1 MARYAAPAVYQ
12 KITTTPV
19 TITAPAQ
26 GLYTELAAGSVSVTV
41 PNPVTFYGTVLTY
54 YNSSGSSVTL
64 TTPAGVFTGSN
75 ASTITVV
82 TLQTIQIVGDGA
94 NYTVIVGTGGP
105 ATLTSATIGLVSY
118 STAATISTAGTQN
131 FTITAGGNL
140 ALSSANVAY
149 NVTVPYP
156 NLGQAST
163 SLAAVPKRY
172 ADSLLTTATYWARS
186 W

>member
-19 TITAPAQ
+19 TIQAPAQ
-26 GLYTELAAGSVSVTV
+26 GIYTELAAGSAAVTV

-54 YNSSGSSVTL
+54 YNSSLSDVVL
-64 TTPAGVFTGSN
+64 TTPSGTFTGSS
-75 ASTITVV
+75 ATTLTVKSLQ
-82 TLQTIQIVGDGA
+82 TLQIIGDGA
-94 NYTVIVGTGGP
+94 NYTVLVGTGGP
-105 ATLTSATIGLVSY
+105 STLTSATIGLVSY
-118 STAATISTAGTQN
+118 STAATISTAGTQTM
-131 FTITAGGNL
+131 TITAGGSL

-156 NLGQAST
+156 NLGVAT
-163 SLAAVPKRY
+163 TPNAAAPKRY
-172 ADSLLTTATYWARS
+172 VDSLLTTATYWARS

>member
-19 TITAPAQ
+19 TIQTPAQ
-26 GLYTELAAGSVSVTV
+26 GIYTELGAGSSAVTV
-41 PNPVTFYGTVLTY
+41 PNPITFYGTVLTY

-64 TTPAGVFTGSN
+64 TTPSGQFTGSA
-75 ASTITVV
+75 ASTITVR
-82 TLQTIQIVGDGA
+82 TLQTIQIVADGT

-105 ATLTSATIGLVSY
+105 STLTSAAIGLISY
-118 STAATISTAGTQN
+118 STAATISTAGTQ
-131 FTITAGGNL
+131 TMTLTAGGDL

-163 SLAAVPKRY
+163 QLAAVPKRY
-172 ADSLLTTATYWARS
+172 ADSLLKTSTFWSQS